1 MMETLNM
8 KMKQVTVTSG
18 DWKKSVEID
27 AEIFEDIYA
36 EACTRII
43 EKMAEEKQIRL
54 AAVMICWAESDIGKK
69 LITYNSYKILINA
82 GLHKQAEF
90 LRKNLYN
97 QTKIDWATEPIKSN
111 QDKS

>member
-8 KMKQVTVTSG
+8 KITKVTVTSG
-18 DWKKSVEID
+18 DWKKTVDID

-43 EKMAEEKQIRL
+43 EKMAKQKQIRL
-54 AAVMICWAESDIGKK
+54 TAVMICWSENDIGKK

-82 GLHKQAEF
+82 GLHKHAEF

-111 QDKS
+111 HE

>member
-18 DWKKSVEID
+18 DWKETVDID
-27 AEIFEDIYA
+27 AEIFDDIYA
-36 EACTRII
+36 EACTKII
-43 EKMAEEKQIRL
+43 EQMAQNRQIRL
-54 AAVMICWAESDIGKK
+54 AAVMICWADGDIGKK

-111 QDKS
+111 HE